1 MVDLIPG
8 LGDPYAAKKGKERK
22 KKRMMVL
29 AEVTKKD
36 ELLSLL
42 LNFSLKLYLGFWCMK
57 NQVILKYGNVPLTV
71 A

>member
-1 MVDLIPG
+1 
-8 LGDPYAAKKGKERK
+8 
-22 KKRMMVL
+22 MMVL

>member
-1 MVDLIPG
+1 MP
-8 LGDPYAAKKGKERK
+8 PKKGKKEKKK